1 MVSRLSIMGRVVL
14 ALLAVF
20 FLGGVAAS
28 AAQAVEKSLR
38 WKVEGAELKENQ
50 TREITVTRWS
60 ANPATSEPIILS
72 SGKLVIKCE
81 VASTAV
87 GKSFL
92 ANEKVGATSRA
103 ISVSQ
108 PEFSKCKQ
116 EKNGAE
122 PGCKVEEP
130 IKAEPVVSEL
140 VLSDNEPGIGKKV
153 LGVADPIKGSR
164 FLTIKFREEVVGI
177 SCKFGNAEVT
187 GLVVGSGYTDPLAPG
202 APTSPEQIERGVNA
216 TTEYSSA
223 LVKGPDEPKSVY
235 LWKLEGTT
243 EEFKLFEPTGI
254 KLLNEKASLTGTT
267 LISLAKNGK
276 PNGEKA
282 ALVE

>member
-1 MVSRLSIMGRVVL
+1 MISRLSMAGRVVL

-20 FLGGVAAS
+20 VLGGLAAS

-38 WKVEGAELKENQ
+38 WKVEGKELGANE

-60 ANPATSEPIILS
+60 ANPATPEPIELRG
-72 SGKLVIKCE
+72 GKLTIKCE

-92 ANEKVGATSRA
+92 ANEKIGATSRA
-103 ISVSQ
+103 IGVLQ
-108 PEFSKCKQ
+108 PELSKCKQ

-122 PGCKVEEP
+122 PGCTVEEP
-130 IKAEPVVSEL
+130 IKEEPVRVEL
-140 VLSDNEPGIGKKV
+140 LLSDNEPGIGKKV
-153 LGVADPIKGSR
+153 LGVADPVKGSR
-164 FLTIKFREEVVGI
+164 FVTIKFKEEIVGS

-187 GLVVGSGYTDPLAPG
+187 GLTIGSGYTDPLAPG
-202 APTSPEQIERGVNA
+202 APTSPEQVERGVNA
-216 TTEYSSA
+216 TTEYSSF
-223 LVKGPDEPKSVY
+223 LVKAPDEPKSVY
-235 LWKLEGTT
+235 LWKLEGAT

-254 KLLNEKASLTGTT
+254 KLLNEKAELKGTR
-267 LISLAKNGK
+267 LVSLARNGK
-276 PNGEKA
+276 PDGEKS